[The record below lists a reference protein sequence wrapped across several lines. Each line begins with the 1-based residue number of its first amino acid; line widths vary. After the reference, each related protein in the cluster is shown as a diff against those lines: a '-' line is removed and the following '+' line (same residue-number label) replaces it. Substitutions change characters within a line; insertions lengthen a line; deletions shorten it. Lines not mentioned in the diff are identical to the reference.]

1 MSQGRVLVVD
11 DEPDYR
17 SLMRAHLERRGYEVG
32 DAANGKEALEVLS
45 RDGAFHVLVA
55 DLMMPEMDGLELL
68 RRAKEHDP
76 DLEVVVISGVGTL
89 ESAISSMRMGG
100 AYDYLPKPLDSIT
113 DLSLA
118 VARAAEH
125 RRMRVER
132 RQLQEQVAAE
142 RERLRTVIENTN
154 DALLSSEDGETIAVA
169 NPAALELLQAASL
182 EGEAATEALP
192 ATLAALLANWLEF
205 QPGQAALAEVVWP
218 ANRMHLVSLTPVD
231 QSAEQRGWVMILREV
246 SRIRQLQRKKM
257 QLLAQAA
264 DGLQAPLAE
273 AIQSLLELNELPEE
287 ADERFTG
294 SVQRGMQ
301 NLGAI
306 RSWTEEVLAL
316 VTFEAGQ
323 EAAQDP
329 LPLSQLVGEFES
341 ASNDEVFE
349 GKQLQLEVE
358 ISEAVK
364 VKVEPKPARR
374 LLQHL
379 VRQAAWRSKVNS
391 QIKVILEEDDRQT
404 WLKVRDEADKLMEA
418 DDPTLF
424 DQFMATQ
431 GEELEGIALSL
442 AMIKTTVDVLGGQL
456 WMWSDDDGGNTF
468 AVALPHRAGDQT
480 E

>member
-1 MSQGRVLVVD
+1 
-11 DEPDYR
+11 
-17 SLMRAHLERRGYEVG
+17 
-32 DAANGKEALEVLS
+32 
-45 RDGAFHVLVA
+45 
-55 DLMMPEMDGLELL
+55 
-68 RRAKEHDP
+68 
-76 DLEVVVISGVGTL
+76 
-89 ESAISSMRMGG
+89 
-100 AYDYLPKPLDSIT
+100 
-113 DLSLA
+113 
-118 VARAAEH
+118 
-125 RRMRVER
+125 
-132 RQLQEQVAAE
+132 
-142 RERLRTVIENTN
+142 
-154 DALLSSEDGETIAVA
+154 
-169 NPAALELLQAASL
+169 
-182 EGEAATEALP
+182 
-192 ATLAALLANWLEF
+192 
-205 QPGQAALAEVVWP
+205 
-218 ANRMHLVSLTPVD
+218 VD